1 APAALFGG
9 HLQGVG
15 SRAQRREKAV
25 GRFIAGGLAHL
36 LTEDR
41 GVFEPMAVAVDDR
54 MFKLRADLLGALVSA
69 HAFLPKGDGRAPS
82 SAGKRRRRRDLSQ
95 TQAGTVSPPIPARL
109 GKAIGGATEPR
120 RLSLYSGD
128 AHRFCDRARP
138 LP

>member
-54 MFKLRADLLGALVSA
+54 MFKLRADLLGILVSA

-82 SAGKRRRRRDLSQ
+82 SAGKRRTGGVASQ
-95 TQAGTVSPPIPARL
+95 MPPGPPSPRIPARL
-109 GKAIGGATEPR
+109 GMAT
-120 RLSLYSGD
+120 
-128 AHRFCDRARP
+128 DRAREAKD
-138 LP
+138 